1 MNDHVRKIRSAV
13 TAFLAAAICMPLA
26 SFCTFAQAGAPASQ
40 AAAGKPLAF
49 EVISIR
55 KDASAPTGR
64 DEIAVRPDGWHM
76 AHGSLMAPLLT
87 AYVPTTPDAM
97 MYTTATLVGIPDWM
111 RTELYDIDAKVA
123 PSDLAAWQDP
133 ARQRAM
139 VRTMMQAVLADRC
152 KLVVHRG
159 TKEVAVYSLV
169 IGKGGPKLKA
179 AVLADPHP
187 GATPIPGG
195 GEFLANDGAG
205 NAAFYDAPVR
215 ALAVVLSNLAER
227 PVEDRT
233 GLTGLYDM
241 SFRRP
246 RAGGPSTEPDTAAN
260 PAPTIFD
267 VAESFGLRLE
277 PAKTSVETLVI
288 DHIER
293 PSEN

>member
-1 MNDHVRKIRSAV
+1 MNGYMGRIRVGALTVFVAAGCMALSAISAV
-13 TAFLAAAICMPLA
+13 
-26 SFCTFAQAGAPASQ
+26 AQTPDANA
-40 AAAGKPLAF
+40 KPLAF

-55 KDASAPTGR
+55 KNLSPKPGE
-64 DEIAVRPDGWHM
+64 EIAVTRDGWHM
-76 AHGSLMAPLLT
+76 EHGSLMAPLLT

-97 MYTTATLVGIPDWM
+97 MYTTATLAGIPDWM
-111 RTELYDIDAKVA
+111 RTETYDIDAKVA
-123 PSDLAAWQDP
+123 PADLEAWHDP
-133 ARQRAM
+133 AKQRTMLRAM
-139 VRTMMQAVLADRC
+139 MQTLLTERC
-152 KLVVHRG
+152 KLVVHPG
-159 TKEVAVYSLV
+159 TKDVAVYSLV

-179 AVLADPHP
+179 AVPGDPHP

-195 GEFLANDGAG
+195 GEFLGNDGTG
-205 NAAFYDAPVR
+205 KAAFYDAPVR

-246 RAGGPSTEPDTAAN
+246 RAGGPATEVDSGADP
-260 PAPTIFD
+260 PPTIFG
-267 VAESFGLRLE
+267 VAESFGLKLV
-277 PAKTSVETLVI
+277 PGKSSVETLVI